1 MSAGARTSDAPAPI
15 SVAAP
20 TRAWKLTEKLGEGT
34 LSEVW
39 RAAQEPLGRAV
50 AVKLLKA
57 SVAPGSQL
65 GLRFDREAAL
75 LASMTHQNIPQVHDA
90 GVTAEGRPFLV
101 MELVDGPSL
110 AALTKRAPGE
120 RLPCD
125 VAAVIALKL
134 ARALEYVHL
143 RGVIH
148 RDCKPANVLVSRRGE
163 VKLADFGLARDAS
176 DVADTA
182 TGGVGVVGTPAYM
195 SPEQVLGD
203 RLDFRSDLFSFG
215 IVFYE
220 MLTARRPFEEDPAR
234 TVMQKIRLDRYVP
247 ARRARRDV
255 PPVLERLLGR
265 CLEKIPAHR
274 YPSTGQL
281 CDDLNE
287 YLARAGVSSHEARLV
302 SWLREVGVIDEDG
315 VRRALGAAATRWAR
329 PSTATSPV
337 RAALLAQGAA
347 GLALAAGLAT
357 AELSRARDPSPTPTL
372 GPRPMGTPGV
382 GYLRVLARPWAE
394 LSVDGVAVDTTPT
407 ARPVPLA
414 PGSHFVR
421 LRNPACIT
429 EDRAIQVSPGAVVWL
444 DVDLRPASGRRAP
457 TDPSAA
463 GEDSDAP

>member
-1 MSAGARTSDAPAPI
+1 MSAGARTSETPAI
-15 SVAAP
+15 TIASP
-20 TRAWKLTEKLGEGT
+20 TRTWRLTEKIGEGT

-39 RAAQEPLGRAV
+39 RAAQEPLGRSV
-50 AVKLLKA
+50 AVKLLKS

-65 GLRFDREAAL
+65 GQRFDREAAL

-101 MELVDGPSL
+101 MELVDGLSL
-110 AALTKRAPGE
+110 AALVKRAPGE

-125 VAAVIALKL
+125 VAAVIALKV

-176 DVADTA
+176 DVAPE
-182 TGGVGVVGTPAYM
+182 GVGVVGTPAYM

-247 ARRARRDV
+247 ARRVRRDV
-255 PPVLERLLGR
+255 PPILERLLGR
-265 CLEKIPAHR
+265 CLEKVPAHR
-274 YPSTGQL
+274 YPSTGEL

-287 YLARAGVSSHEARLV
+287 FLAKAGVSSHEARLV
-302 SWLREVGVIDEDG
+302 GWLREAGVIDEDG
-315 VRRALGAAATRWAR
+315 VKRALGAAATRWAR
-329 PSTATSPV
+329 PATGASSL
-337 RAALLAQGAA
+337 RAAIVAQGAA
-347 GLALAAGLAT
+347 GLALVAGLAT
-357 AELSRARDPSPTPTL
+357 AELSRARDPSPTPSL

-394 LSVDGVAVDTTPT
+394 ISVDGVAVDTTPT

-429 EDRAIQVSPGAVVWL
+429 EDRAVQVSPGAVVWL
-444 DVDLRPASGRRAP
+444 DVDLRPASERAP
-457 TDPSAA
+457 A
-463 GEDSDAP
+463 EAPVAR